1 MNFLEKYLVVHCAPT
16 LAAIKSGSLF
26 TCAYASEKEL
36 DENVEYW
43 NRQMQGK
50 GIRLIVLKKMEE
62 EHLFMS
68 VAFLILRRN
77 WKNRIRSSFFLISGF
92 GRVEKEASGS
102 LL

>member
-50 GIRLIVLKKMEE
+50 GIRLIVLKKIESTYLCLS
-62 EHLFMS
+62 LF
-68 VAFLILRRN
+68 
-77 WKNRIRSSFFLISGF
+77 
-92 GRVEKEASGS
+92 
-102 LL
+102 